1 MPAAPVLVARLAAAR
16 REQGVRAYDVR
27 VFVSTLALLR
37 YLHRLA
43 RARRGRGGATVA
55 TSMPQLVAGLA
66 PIMGWERSG
75 DRFADRD
82 AHHSSVRRWLRWLQA
97 AGLVAVS
104 TALNDAGEEARTE
117 ITLLD
122 IEDVDEFELDAARA
136 RLTAWG
142 RRYGAEWDTGAA
154 RCLPAI
160 GRRAQPPAPARR
172 RGDGRLRAA
181 AIAQTRRAVSQ
192 TNPAPPSG
200 PPASWRTFPQQSSL
214 P

>member
-1 MPAAPVLVARLAAAR
+1 MTVSGRRRALARIAPPFGQRIGARRRRSAKLPAIPERSRSIVARLAAAR
-16 REQGVRAYDVR
+16 RAQGVRAYDVR

-82 AHHSSVRRWLRWLQA
+82 AHHSSVRRWLRWLRQA
-97 AGLVAVS
+97 AGLIAVS

-122 IEDVDEFELDAARA
+122 VAGTSTSTSWTPRGRA
-136 RLTAWG
+136 
-142 RRYGAEWDTGAA
+142 
-154 RCLPAI
+154 
-160 GRRAQPPAPARR
+160 
-172 RGDGRLRAA
+172 
-181 AIAQTRRAVSQ
+181 
-192 TNPAPPSG
+192 
-200 PPASWRTFPQQSSL
+200 
-214 P
+214 